1 MEPFQD
7 ELVDLCVRDK
17 AEEIKAKLLVNGR
30 VIALA
35 AKKYHRSPRAS
46 LLAYLGWTACQHDS
60 RGVLQFLLKTV
71 YRDVFCQPCDKEGR
85 TAIHAATLQKH
96 LECLKLLCAANL
108 NLNSHDT
115 AGRTPIHL
123 ACEKGLP
130 ECAEILCNAKAEV
143 NLTDS
148 WDCTPLHLAC
158 VKGFTECAEILC
170 NAEAQVNL
178 TDSWRRTPLHLAC
191 EKGFSECA
199 EILCN
204 AKAQVN
210 LTDRNGVTPLQSACE
225 INSFDCV
232 RILCNAKADVN
243 VTNNRRRTPLHLACE
258 KGFSEC
264 AEILCNAKAQ
274 VNLTDWERRTPL
286 HIACKKG
293 FPECAEIL
301 CNAKAQ
307 VNLTDCDNDTP
318 LDLAMQGTYTE
329 VVSIIMKYIR
339 TVLSNQEV
347 VDFLCRLAKR
357 MPSTSYSSDWIPVME
372 TILDCI
378 SNVSVKLLDME
389 GWVGAFSECSDDL
402 IRQLIK
408 MAVQQHKL
416 RPTVVQ
422 ILVKR
427 RMENCK
433 RKTHLVVR
441 LLGPPGSGKTSL
453 LKSLHKRHTF
463 FDKLVNFFLRD
474 RGDRID
480 SARTRG
486 IERFYHEGI
495 VFLDLGGQ
503 YRYMSNHQRLTKFS
517 TVPAVN
523 IITVSSVETKVCV
536 RHSARQWC
544 NFIACS
550 CEDGEEKGNGE
561 GGSDKTAN
569 KVLMVASRRDK
580 ARESQRDVVS
590 AECELLKDTMG
601 DHLQFM
607 DQPVIFVNGVDENCD
622 GVAKVRDIIEEM
634 KREVKEPDTPMSAVE
649 YFLEDIRLK
658 FKDTPAVSLEE
669 FTTVLANLILG
680 EKFEAEDW
688 KLVKRM
694 VAIAVDLEQDLHDLH
709 QKAEVFFFA
718 QVQLVV
724 LEPTWL
730 MSDITSKLYT
740 PNYQPSSFITCN
752 EFGFAKRSNV
762 EQVLGNCTN
771 SSVKLPGDKVL
782 EIAQQLG
789 MCHLTDHGNEVMILP
804 AQAESRTAA
813 HWPVADE
820 KIHRH
825 YTGRRLHCRSGIA
838 MSAALMPAIQHSI
851 LTELCETGD
860 RCPVWQGGIRVVM
873 NRYPQVDTLVE
884 IPAGQLALNVVTRG
898 YDQQDVAR
906 FQEMVWHHILKLPQ
920 QLSPGSRVDMV
931 FEDDEQL
938 SSSGHL
944 RKLDQQG
951 ELNAAMAFLAS
962 DHIRATHLFPPA
974 ANDVGADQRRKD
986 PRLTHQYAGS
996 ADCQNASTI
1005 EERRRASR
1013 LCSALYQHRI
1023 LLTQDF
1029 PLVECLRRLNQRG
1042 QLGGAFKDDVMNE
1055 RRTSD
1060 AADMFRQGICD
1071 LPDSVVLSL
1080 VDDVLPELPAA
1091 HTVYRAVKDCPGY
1104 SQCKIPPHH
1113 THAADVGVSS
1123 GMQCSA
1129 SSDAFLDN
1137 PFNHPSFMPD
1147 IHVWL
1152 QSIPADDIREAAQ
1165 TQGLLTE
1172 HNINKLIRTDSYQ
1185 SNREHNCE
1193 LLGIIMNKEKQGY
1206 IALCRMI
1213 QAIGQY
1219 AERLEQ
1225 MNSLLAECDRV

>member
-1 MEPFQD
+1 M
-7 ELVDLCVRDK
+7 C
-17 AEEIKAKLLVNGR
+17 
-30 VIALA
+30 
-35 AKKYHRSPRAS
+35 
-46 LLAYLGWTACQHDS
+46 
-60 RGVLQFLLKTV
+60 
-71 YRDVFCQPCDKEGR
+71 
-85 TAIHAATLQKH
+85 
-96 LECLKLLCAANL
+96 
-108 NLNSHDT
+108 
-115 AGRTPIHL
+115 
-123 ACEKGLP
+123 
-130 ECAEILCNAKAEV
+130 
-143 NLTDS
+143 
-148 WDCTPLHLAC
+148 
-158 VKGFTECAEILC
+158 
-170 NAEAQVNL
+170 
-178 TDSWRRTPLHLAC
+178 
-191 EKGFSECA
+191 
-199 EILCN
+199 
-204 AKAQVN
+204 
-210 LTDRNGVTPLQSACE
+210 
-225 INSFDCV
+225 
-232 RILCNAKADVN
+232 
-243 VTNNRRRTPLHLACE
+243 
-258 KGFSEC
+258 
-264 AEILCNAKAQ
+264 
-274 VNLTDWERRTPL
+274 
-286 HIACKKG
+286 
-293 FPECAEIL
+293 
-301 CNAKAQ
+301 
-307 VNLTDCDNDTP
+307 
-318 LDLAMQGTYTE
+318 M
-329 VVSIIMKYIR
+329 
-339 TVLSNQEV
+339 
-347 VDFLCRLAKR
+347 
-357 MPSTSYSSDWIPVME
+357 
-372 TILDCI
+372 CI
-378 SNVSVKLLDME
+378 CS
-389 GWVGAFSECSDDL
+389 GWVHVHICM
-402 IRQLIK
+402 Q
-408 MAVQQHKL
+408 
-416 RPTVVQ
+416 
-422 ILVKR
+422 
-427 RMENCK
+427 
-433 RKTHLVVR
+433 
-441 LLGPPGSGKTSL
+441 
-453 LKSLHKRHTF
+453 
-463 FDKLVNFFLRD
+463 
-474 RGDRID
+474 
-480 SARTRG
+480 
-486 IERFYHEGI
+486 
-495 VFLDLGGQ
+495 
-503 YRYMSNHQRLTKFS
+503 
-517 TVPAVN
+517 
-523 IITVSSVETKVCV
+523 
-536 RHSARQWC
+536 
-544 NFIACS
+544 
-550 CEDGEEKGNGE
+550 
-561 GGSDKTAN
+561 
-569 KVLMVASRRDK
+569 
-580 ARESQRDVVS
+580 
-590 AECELLKDTMG
+590 
-601 DHLQFM
+601 
-607 DQPVIFVNGVDENCD
+607 
-622 GVAKVRDIIEEM
+622 
-634 KREVKEPDTPMSAVE
+634 
-649 YFLEDIRLK
+649 
-658 FKDTPAVSLEE
+658 
-669 FTTVLANLILG
+669 
-680 EKFEAEDW
+680 
-688 KLVKRM
+688 
-694 VAIAVDLEQDLHDLH
+694 
-709 QKAEVFFFA
+709 VFFFA

-740 PNYQPSSFITCN
+740 PTFQRSSFITCN

-771 SSVKLPGDKVL
+771 STVKLPGDKVL

-851 LTELCETGD
+851 LTELCESGD

-974 ANDVGADQRRKD
+974 AKDVGADQRRKD
-986 PRLTHQYAGS
+986 PRLTHEYAGS

-1023 LLTQDF
+1023 LLNQDF

-1042 QLGGAFKDDVMNE
+1042 QLEEAFKDDVDE
-1055 RRTSD
+1055 KVREHRTSD

-1091 HTVYRAVKDCPGY
+1091 NTVYRAVKDCPGY

-1165 TQGLLTE
+1165 TQGLLTD
-1172 HNINKLIRTDSYQ
+1172 HNIDKLIRTDRYQ

-1193 LLGIIMNKEKQGY
+1193 LLHIIMNKERQGY

-1213 QAIGQY
+1213 RAIGQY
-1219 AERLEQ
+1219 AGRLEQ

>member
-1 MEPFQD
+1 MESFQD

-17 AEEIKAKLLVNGR
+17 AEEIKAKLLVNGQ
-30 VIALA
+30 VTAHA
-35 AKKYHRSPRAS
+35 ANGYHRKSGVS
-46 LLAYLGWTACQHDS
+46 FLAYLGWTACQQDS
-60 RGVLQFLLKTV
+60 RRVLQFLLKTV
-71 YRDVFCQPCDKEGR
+71 SGDVFSQPCDKEGR

-108 NLNSHDT
+108 NLNSSDYL
-115 AGRTPIHL
+115 GRTPLHL
-123 ACEKGLP
+123 ACEKGFP

-143 NLTDS
+143 NLTDDL
-148 WDCTPLHLAC
+148 DCTPLHLAC
-158 VKGFTECAEILC
+158 E
-170 NAEAQVNL
+170 
-178 TDSWRRTPLHLAC
+178 
-191 EKGFSECA
+191 
-199 EILCN
+199 
-204 AKAQVN
+204 
-210 LTDRNGVTPLQSACE
+210 
-225 INSFDCV
+225 
-232 RILCNAKADVN
+232 
-243 VTNNRRRTPLHLACE
+243 
-258 KGFSEC
+258 
-264 AEILCNAKAQ
+264 
-274 VNLTDWERRTPL
+274 
-286 HIACKKG
+286 KG

-301 CNAKAQ
+301 CNAKAR
-307 VNLTDCDNDTP
+307 VNLTDSVGRTPLHLACEEGFPECAEILVNAKAQVNLMDALGRTPLHLACEEGFTECAQILCNAKARINLPYNVYDTP
-318 LDLAMQGTYTE
+318 LDLALQGWHTE
-329 VVSIIMKYIR
+329 VVSIILKYIR

-347 VDFLCRLAKR
+347 VAFLCGRARKI
-357 MPSTSYSSDWIPVME
+357 SWISYSSHWIPVME

-389 GWVGAFSECSDDL
+389 GWVGAFSAASHDC

-408 MAVQQHKL
+408 MAAQQHKL
-416 RPTVVQ
+416 RATLVQ

-463 FDKLVNFFLRD
+463 YDRLVYFVWRD
-474 RGDRID
+474 QGDRIE

-580 ARESQRDVVS
+580 AGESQRDVVS

-607 DQPVIFVNGVDENCD
+607 DQPVIFVNAVDENCD

-669 FTTVLANLILG
+669 FTTALANLILG
-680 EKFEAEDW
+680 ERFEAEDW
-688 KLVKRM
+688 KLVNRM

-740 PNYQPSSFITCN
+740 PTFQRSSFITCN

-771 SSVKLPGDKVL
+771 SPVKLPGDKVL

-851 LTELCETGD
+851 LTELCESGD

-974 ANDVGADQRRKD
+974 AKDVGADQRRKD
-986 PRLTHQYAGS
+986 PRLTHEYAGS

-1023 LLTQDF
+1023 LLNQDF

-1042 QLGGAFKDDVMNE
+1042 QLEEAFKDDVDE
-1055 RRTSD
+1055 KVREHRTSD

-1091 HTVYRAVKDCPGY
+1091 NTVYRAVKDCPGY

-1165 TQGLLTE
+1165 TQGLLTD
-1172 HNINKLIRTDSYQ
+1172 HNIDKLIRTDRYQ

-1193 LLGIIMNKEKQGY
+1193 LLHIIMNKERQGY

-1219 AERLEQ
+1219 AVRLEQ

>member
-1 MEPFQD
+1 MESFQD

-17 AEEIKAKLLVNGR
+17 AEEIKAKLLVNGQ
-30 VIALA
+30 VTAHA
-35 AKKYHRSPRAS
+35 ANGYHRKSGVS
-46 LLAYLGWTACQHDS
+46 FLAYLGWTACQQDS

-71 YRDVFCQPCDKEGR
+71 SGDVFCQPSDKER
-85 TAIHAATLQKH
+85 RNAIHAATLQKH

-108 NLNSHDT
+108 NLNSRDILGRTPLHLACSKGFSKCAEILVNTKAQVNMTDR
-115 AGRTPIHL
+115 AGRTPLHV
-123 ACEKGLP
+123 ACEEGFP

-143 NLTDS
+143 NLTD
-148 WDCTPLHLAC
+148 H
-158 VKGFTECAEILC
+158 FY
-170 NAEAQVNL
+170 
-178 TDSWRRTPLHLAC
+178 
-191 EKGFSECA
+191 
-199 EILCN
+199 
-204 AKAQVN
+204 
-210 LTDRNGVTPLQSACE
+210 
-225 INSFDCV
+225 
-232 RILCNAKADVN
+232 
-243 VTNNRRRTPLHLACE
+243 
-258 KGFSEC
+258 
-264 AEILCNAKAQ
+264 
-274 VNLTDWERRTPL
+274 
-286 HIACKKG
+286 
-293 FPECAEIL
+293 
-301 CNAKAQ
+301 
-307 VNLTDCDNDTP
+307 DTP
-318 LDLAMQGTYTE
+318 LDLALRGRHTE

-339 TVLSNQEV
+339 TLLSNQEV
-347 VDFLCRLAKR
+347 VAFLCGRARKI
-357 MPSTSYSSDWIPVME
+357 SWISYSSHWIPVME

-402 IRQLIK
+402 IRQLIR

-463 FDKLVNFFLRD
+463 VDKLVNFFLRD

-580 ARESQRDVVS
+580 AGESQRDVVS

-688 KLVKRM
+688 KLVNRM

-740 PNYQPSSFITCN
+740 PTFQRSSFITCN

-771 SSVKLPGDKVL
+771 STVKLPGDKVL

-851 LTELCETGD
+851 LTELCESGD

-974 ANDVGADQRRKD
+974 AKDVGADQRRKD
-986 PRLTHQYAGS
+986 PRLTHEYAGS

-1023 LLTQDF
+1023 LLNQDF

-1042 QLGGAFKDDVMNE
+1042 QLEEAFKDDVDE
-1055 RRTSD
+1055 KVREHRTSD

-1091 HTVYRAVKDCPGY
+1091 NTVYRAVKDCPGY

-1165 TQGLLTE
+1165 TQGLLTD
-1172 HNINKLIRTDSYQ
+1172 HNIDKLIRTDRYQ

-1193 LLGIIMNKEKQGY
+1193 LLHIIMNKERQGY

-1213 QAIGQY
+1213 RAIGQY
-1219 AERLEQ
+1219 AGRLEQ